1 MDYGKQ
7 RRQKFLCCVVL
18 QVANINYYV
27 PVTSYKQQKPDS
39 FLIMSDNGE
48 VLSSLRFNYMFPVS
62 GKFLKERLIDKEPD
76 PRYRSLLSQELS

>member
-27 PVTSYKQQKPDS
+27 PVTSYKQQKADN

-48 VLSSLRFNYMFPVS
+48 VLSSLRFNYMFPVP

-76 PRYRSLLSQELS
+76 PMYRSLLSQELS